1 MSNTKSPNT
10 KATVLA
16 NVQAIIEGTTKH
28 FPNAS
33 FTIGTTAYTSAS
45 VIQALA
51 GLENAMKA
59 RNAAE
64 SSAKDAISAEHATAA
79 QVSPILRVY
88 KRLVLATFANATQTL
103 ADFGFAPP
111 KARTPLT
118 TEQRAV
124 SAAKARAT
132 RVARGT
138 TGKKQKKA
146 IKGDVTGVIVTPV
159 TSTAAVRPV
168 ISAATL
174 ASPASPV
181 STAPSA
187 TPTVK

>member
-10 KATVLA
+10 KAAALA
-16 NVQAIIEGTTKH
+16 NVQAIIAGTTKH

-33 FTIGTTAYTSAS
+33 FAIGTTAYTSAS
-45 VIQALA
+45 VIEALQ
-51 GLENAMKA
+51 GLENAMNA
-59 RNAAE
+59 RSTAE
-64 SSAKDAISAEHATAA
+64 ASAKDAISAEHAAEL
-79 QVSPILRVY
+79 QVSPMIRVY

-118 TEQRAV
+118 TEQRAT

-138 TGKKQKKA
+138 TSKKQKLA

-159 TSTAAVRPV
+159 TAPAPVRPGT
-168 ISAATL
+168 SAAP
-174 ASPASPV
+174 PAPPV
-181 STAPSA
+181 ATAPSA
-187 TPTVK
+187 PATGVATK